1 MTLGDYFRTR
11 AHTEHSK
18 TEENYEIPEEDIT
31 PYLRENFQIHETDED
46 NYEESDTSIKI
57 PQKQSMKERDQI

>member
-11 AHTEHSK
+11 AQTEHSK